1 MANQNLSKS
10 FEDYLER
17 VYILKKD
24 KGNARVKDIAKSL
37 GVSLPS
43 VTMAIKKLAKINLID
58 YERYGLV
65 KLTKKGEEIAK
76 DVYKKHRILF
86 EFFTKILKVNKKTAL
101 RDACIMEH
109 GLSKSTL
116 NKLIKFVNLQKS

>member
-10 FEDYLER
+10 FEDYLEMI
-17 VYILKKD
+17 YIIKKD
-24 KGNARVKDIAKSL
+24 KGNVRVKDIAKSL

-58 YERYGLV
+58 YEKYGLV

-76 DVYKKHRILF
+76 DVYKKHKTLF
-86 EFFTKILKVNKKTAL
+86 EFFTKILKIDKKTAL
-101 RDACIMEH
+101 KDACLMEH
-109 GLSKSTL
+109 GLSKFTL
-116 NKLIKFVNLQKS
+116 NKLIKFVNSQK